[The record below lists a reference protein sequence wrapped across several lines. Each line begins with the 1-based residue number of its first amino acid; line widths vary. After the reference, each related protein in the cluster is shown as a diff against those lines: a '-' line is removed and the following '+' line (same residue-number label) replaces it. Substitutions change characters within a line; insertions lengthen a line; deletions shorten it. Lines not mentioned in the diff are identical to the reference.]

1 MSDSESEPNID
12 EIEDI
17 EKALTNPVEQHYPEE
32 QKAKHKADFE
42 KWLDENYNNKKTTTY
57 IMRKVEYDK
66 IRDVLKGVATLSN
79 ANERFKF
86 KKKQYSLMDDRIH
99 QRVEKTTDKKNKI
112 KIFETKKL
120 VYYEEFFDILY
131 DAHCIKRMHQGVTK
145 TFEYIQEQY
154 FGIPKKIVRGFRKF
168 CYVCDLNKIQRG
180 QDRLNPIKSSAIF
193 ERVQIDL
200 IDMRNMPDRQ
210 PIGKN
215 TNGEIVNGNFC
226 WIGHMEDHNGEMHV
240 LFALQNKEG

>member
-120 VYYEEFFDILY
+120 VYYEEFLTFYMMLIVSRE
-131 DAHCIKRMHQGVTK
+131 CIK
-145 TFEYIQEQY
+145 E
-154 FGIPKKIVRGFRKF
+154 
-168 CYVCDLNKIQRG
+168 
-180 QDRLNPIKSSAIF
+180 
-193 ERVQIDL
+193 
-200 IDMRNMPDRQ
+200 
-210 PIGKN
+210 
-215 TNGEIVNGNFC
+215 
-226 WIGHMEDHNGEMHV
+226 
-240 LFALQNKEG
+240 